1 MAPAAGHEPAT
12 QEAKASVAC
21 PLARIVVLCSIFTRA
36 FSAASIISRIMT
48 ETLGYSATEI
58 AAEDPKGATMME
70 RCFQIV
76 DYDPETQNLVEQAFA
91 AKENESDLL
100 KRIKNSPRKIVEG
113 GVTGI
118 IAERSFQALGMAYR
132 ALRNSPKFKQGQK
145 QSIGDSLA
153 EPPASP
159 RYKHHNPAK
168 QSDVR
173 ASPRP

>member
-1 MAPAAGHEPAT
+1 LAPAAGHEPAT

-36 FSAASIISRIMT
+36 FSAAGNISRIMT

-58 AAEDPKGATMME
+58 AAVDPKGATMME

-76 DYDPETQNLVEQAFA
+76 DYDPETQNSVEQAFA

>member
-1 MAPAAGHEPAT
+1 
-12 QEAKASVAC
+12 
-21 PLARIVVLCSIFTRA
+21 
-36 FSAASIISRIMT
+36 MT

-113 GVTGI
+113 
-118 IAERSFQALGMAYR
+118 A
-132 ALRNSPKFKQGQK
+132 
-145 QSIGDSLA
+145 
-153 EPPASP
+153 
-159 RYKHHNPAK
+159 
-168 QSDVR
+168 
-173 ASPRP
+173 

>member
-1 MAPAAGHEPAT
+1 M
-12 QEAKASVAC
+12 C
-21 PLARIVVLCSIFTRA
+21 IFTRA
-36 FSAASIISRIMT
+36 FRAAGITLRIMT
-48 ETLGYSATEI
+48 ETLGYSAAEI
-58 AAEDPKGATMME
+58 AALDPKGATMIE
-70 RCFQIV
+70 RGFQIV
-76 DYDPETQNLVEQAFA
+76 DYDPETQNLVEQASA
-91 AKENESDLL
+91 AKENESGFF
-100 KRIKNSPRKIVEG
+100 KRIKNSPRKIIEGGG

-132 ALRNSPKFKQGQK
+132 VLRNSPRFKQGQK

>member
-1 MAPAAGHEPAT
+1 LTPVEGHEPAT
-12 QEAKASVAC
+12 QEAKESVAC

-36 FSAASIISRIMT
+36 FSAAGIISRIMT

-58 AAEDPKGATMME
+58 AAVDPKGATMME

-76 DYDPETQNLVEQAFA
+76 DYDPETQNSVEQAFA